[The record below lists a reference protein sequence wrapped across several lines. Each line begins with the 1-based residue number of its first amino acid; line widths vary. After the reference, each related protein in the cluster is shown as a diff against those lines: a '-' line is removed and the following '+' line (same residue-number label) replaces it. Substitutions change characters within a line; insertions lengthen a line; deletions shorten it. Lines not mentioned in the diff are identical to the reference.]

1 MLTETKQAIV
11 WKYFFTEND
20 IADIAEERGLA
31 FKSVLEVLRPYLE
44 EAQRLR

>member
-11 WKYFFTEND
+11 WNYYFTEKD

-31 FKSVLEVLRPYLE
+31 FASVLEVLRPYLE
-44 EAQRLR
+44 EERKMR